1 MLRVLKAAPKVAV
14 TALIVLAIVNLL
26 LGVILRYFVGA
37 ITDWLDVD
45 PVPFTWVEEVG
56 ELSLAWLTLIG
67 AAIGIQSRSHFA
79 LSVFVHR
86 LPQPAQLWIHRVNH
100 GLIVGVGLLV
110 AWFGL
115 KLCLL
120 NRTLTTPGLEINLA
134 WLYASAVAGGLLI
147 AIYALGMMISPSP
160 EGDPQH

>member
-1 MLRVLKAAPKVAV
+1 
-14 TALIVLAIVNLL
+14 
-26 LGVILRYFVGA
+26 
-37 ITDWLDVD
+37 
-45 PVPFTWVEEVG
+45 
-56 ELSLAWLTLIG
+56 
-67 AAIGIQSRSHFA
+67 
-79 LSVFVHR
+79 
-86 LPQPAQLWIHRVNH
+86 
-100 GLIVGVGLLV
+100 LV